1 MSEILDSEDLSK
13 LDDVD
18 DIDHLIEELK
28 KDHVISNAAIPA
40 KSDPILTAENIEA
53 FILEKASKLINSGLS
68 SVEELQE
75 IIQTGVNPAEISS
88 YAEVINATN
97 SAIETLNKINL
108 QTKKTK
114 TAILLKEMDH
124 KNQQSLPFGGGNNNV
139 FIATRED
146 VIKNLLSQ
154 VPALMTKPAEIIDV
168 EFSTKPETSIE
179 IID

>member
-53 FILEKASKLINSGLS
+53 FILEKASKLINR
-68 SVEELQE
+68 
-75 IIQTGVNPAEISS
+75 VNPAEISS